1 MIKEG
6 PATYRLYSIIMGIVL
21 SILLVLVIMVAT
33 VSCRENDTKQEL
45 SYEIIEIEGM
55 TCILLNRGET
65 LSNKGGLTCNW
76 DEWDHKR

>member
-1 MIKEG
+1 M
-6 PATYRLYSIIMGIVL
+6 TYKFYSTIMGIVL

-33 VSCRENDTKQEL
+33 ASCRENDAKQDFN
-45 SYEIIEIEGM
+45 YEIIEIEGM
-55 TCILLNRGET
+55 TCILLNRRET